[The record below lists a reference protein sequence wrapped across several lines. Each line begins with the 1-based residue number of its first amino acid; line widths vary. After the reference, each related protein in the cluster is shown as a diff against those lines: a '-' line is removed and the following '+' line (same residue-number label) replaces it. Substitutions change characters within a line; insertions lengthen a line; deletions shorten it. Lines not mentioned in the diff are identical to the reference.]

1 MNIILIGI
9 SMLIKAIAIRINVF
23 TLSILSRALK
33 GTTMFMKNISHYDE
47 YDDDSANITDTEHYD
62 KDNINANDS
71 LSKLKD
77 RKLKSIN
84 AS

>member
-1 MNIILIGI
+1 
-9 SMLIKAIAIRINVF
+9 
-23 TLSILSRALK
+23 
-33 GTTMFMKNISHYDE
+33 MFMKNISHYDE
-47 YDDDSANITDTEHYD
+47 YDDDSVNITDTEHYD

-77 RKLKSIN
+77 IKLKSIN